1 MNPTHCSTEKVLS
14 QMPTDPTENPEA
26 AFPRF
31 SLLDVRLTATRIEHA
46 VRRIVMLAKRPD
58 VHRHICIFA
67 VDSLLRAHGNARLS
81 EIANASDMTL
91 CDGMPLVLIG
101 RHIAKQD
108 MSRCYGPDVMLQ
120 VCDKGRAVGVK
131 HFLYGGANQEVLEK
145 LKANLIAKF
154 PGLEI
159 VGDYCPPF
167 RPLTE
172 EEHADVVARINGS
185 GADIVW
191 VGIGTPKQDYWV
203 TDMREALKPSL
214 LIAVGAA
221 FNFHAGTVKQAPL
234 WMRRNCLEW
243 LYRLL
248 AEPRRLWRRYILGN
262 PHFLFLLLR
271 QVLTRKPARL
281 GEMFDG
287 HASDSSSKQA

>member
-1 MNPTHCSTEKVLS
+1 MKSGHSVQTEVFAS
-14 QMPTDPTENPEA
+14 APSDPTENPEA
-26 AFPRF
+26 SFPRF
-31 SLLDVRLTATRIEHA
+31 SLLDVRLTATRIEQA
-46 VRRIVMLAKRPD
+46 VRRIVMLSKRPE
-58 VHRHICIFA
+58 VRRHICVFA
-67 VDSLLRAHGNARLS
+67 VDSLLRAHGNPRLS
-81 EIANASDMTL
+81 AIANASDMTL
-91 CDGMPLVLIG
+91 CDGMPLVLVG
-101 RHIAKQD
+101 RRIAKQD
-108 MSRCYGPDVMLQ
+108 MSRCYGPDVMLH
-120 VCDKGRAVGVK
+120 VCDEGRAAGVK
-131 HFLYGGANQEVLEK
+131 HFLYGGSNQEVLEK
-145 LKANLIAKF
+145 LKANLTAKF

-172 EEHADVVARINGS
+172 EEQSDVVSRINAS

-203 TDMREALKPSL
+203 TDMRAALKPSL

-221 FNFHAGTVKQAPL
+221 FNFHAGTVKQAPQ

-248 AEPRRLWRRYILGN
+248 VEPRRLWRRYILGN

-271 QVLTRKPARL
+271 QALTRKPFRL
-281 GEMFDG
+281 GEVFDDKVPP
-287 HASDSSSKQA
+287 AKQA